1 MDRKM
6 MMEKIRASREN
17 WQAALASVPADRMEV
32 PGVEGNWSV
41 KDIICHVT
49 WFEREMVNLLRTRA
63 LEQGSPLWLLPRD
76 ERNQAI
82 YEAEKDRPLASAL
95 DEAGQVYQ
103 AFLRELKQV
112 SEADLHDPNQF
123 GMPPDWQPW
132 QVLAENIWE
141 HYDDHTRDLRSWLAQ

>member
-1 MDRKM
+1 M
-6 MMEKIRASREN
+6 
-17 WQAALASVPADRMEV
+17 
-32 PGVEGNWSV
+32 
-41 KDIICHVT
+41 
-49 WFEREMVNLLRTRA
+49 
-63 LEQGSPLWLLPRD
+63 
-76 ERNQAI
+76 
-82 YEAEKDRPLASAL
+82 
-95 DEAGQVYQ
+95 YQ